1 MQTQDNTGGPG
12 RFLVRFI
19 GMLVVV
25 GLGVVAVL
33 LVDYQQFKDRP
44 VSLQADEQ
52 QVVLKQGW
60 SLGDFA
66 RELDRAGII
75 DQPRFFIFL
84 GREMDA
90 ARKLHAGEFIV
101 RRGMTPRDVLQLVT
115 DGKVVQYSI
124 TLIEGQTFREMLAR
138 IQSHEAIRASL
149 DGMAPDE
156 IMAKLGYP
164 GQHPEGRFL
173 ADTYHFPR
181 NTTDLEVLQRA
192 YRAMQQQL
200 AAAWQERAADL
211 PFRNA
216 DEALVLASIVEK
228 ETARASERPIIAGV
242 FVRRLEKGMRLQTDP
257 TVIYGLGAGFDGNL
271 RRRDLRTDTPYNTY
285 TRYGLPPT
293 PIAMPGAAAL
303 EAVMHPADG
312 NSLYFVARGDGSH
325 YFSATLKEHELAVDK
340 FQRGRKGIR
349 LPGEGRG
356 E

>member
-1 MQTQDNTGGPG
+1 MQTQEKTSGLGQ
-12 RFLVRFI
+12 FLVRFTGI
-19 GMLVVV
+19 LFVV
-25 GLGVVAVL
+25 GLGAVAVL
-33 LVDYQQFKDRP
+33 LVNYQQFKERP
-44 VSLQADEQ
+44 VNLPADEQ

-60 SLGDFA
+60 SLGEFA
-66 RELDRAGII
+66 RELNRLGVI
-75 DQPRFFIFL
+75 DQPRFFVFL
-84 GREMDA
+84 GREMNA

-101 RRGMTPRDVLQLVT
+101 RRGMTPRDVLQLAT

-138 IQSHEAIRASL
+138 IQSNEAIRTSL

-173 ADTYHFPR
+173 ADTYYFPR
-181 NTTDLEVLQRA
+181 NTSDLDVLQRA
-192 YRAMQQQL
+192 YRAMQLQL

-211 PFRNA
+211 PFRNP

-228 ETARASERPIIAGV
+228 ETGKASERPIIAGV

-257 TVIYGLGAGFDGNL
+257 TVIYGLGDRFDGNL

-285 TRYGLPPT
+285 TRHGLPPT

-312 NSLYFVARGDGSH
+312 DSLYFVSRGDGSH

-340 FQRGRKGIR
+340 FQRGKKGVR
-349 LPGEGRG
+349 LPGEGKG
-356 E
+356 